1 MGKDAVISH
10 GQRKLIRM
18 VPNQVFRRYALLAI
32 DPLRV
37 LKLLGIQHDVLVIL
51 AIVLAVI

>member
-1 MGKDAVISH
+1 VISH
-10 GQRKLIRM
+10 GQRKLVRM